1 MVAEQKRE
9 KMLPA
14 YKKPSEPAG
23 RPFKVFGLSRG
34 GKWTRGGSLLQITE
48 ARGHDDRLTNGI
60 SAPQDIQPF
69 QLDETLPCIQ
79 IIVLK
84 SCILFSYILII
95 FSVNVKYTY
104 FKISCAKSQ
113 FRIFPNVICTIE
125 C

>member
-95 FSVNVKYTY
+95 FSVYLLLY
-104 FKISCAKSQ
+104 
-113 FRIFPNVICTIE
+113 
-125 C
+125 